1 MKKVCIIGANGFLGS
16 NLSNFLHSLDYR
28 LLLISKNTNNIR
40 NILSSHVF
48 IDSYLES
55 TQEYEQSLIEFS
67 PDIIINFS
75 WWGGNS
81 HKDINDIR
89 QFDTNIYKNINL
101 LNIIRQFIP
110 KCRYIGT
117 GSFAEYGLQI
127 HPITEDTK
135 PEPNNYYGNAK
146 LFIKNY
152 SENFC
157 NQHQIDWT
165 WIRPCF
171 IYGPNDVSTRLM
183 PNLLNKFI
191 NNETVYLDSCTKTID
206 YLYVEDFCIFIYKL
220 LKNNKNGVYNALSGQ
235 PFQLKDL
242 ILRMKKT
249 INSKSKIFFQNTNI
263 TKEYM
268 GGNNTKITNAT
279 GHTNLKTFEQGIEL
293 YVKYN
298 YTTDVLKNRG

>member
-16 NLSNFLHSLDYR
+16 NLSNFLHSLDYQ
-28 LLLISKNTNNIR
+28 LLLISKNTNNIS
-40 NILSSHVF
+40 NILPSHVF
-48 IDSYLES
+48 INSYLDS
-55 TQEYEQSLIEFS
+55 IQEYEESLVKFS
-67 PDIIINFS
+67 PDIMINFS

-81 HKDINDIR
+81 HKYVNDKR
-89 QFDTNIYKNINL
+89 QFDINIYKNINL
-101 LNIIRQFIP
+101 LKTIQQFIP
-110 KCRYIGT
+110 KCRYVGA
-117 GSFAEYGLQI
+117 GSFAEYGSQTN
-127 HPITEDTK
+127 PINEDTK
-135 PEPNNYYGNAK
+135 AKPDNYYGESK

-157 NQHQIDWT
+157 NQYNIDWT

-171 IYGPNDVSTRLM
+171 IYGPNDVSSRLI
-183 PNLLNKFI
+183 PTLTHKFI

-206 YLYVEDFCIFIYKL
+206 YLYIEDFCIFMHKL
-220 LKNNKNGVYNALSGQ
+220 LENNKNGVYNVLSGQ

-242 ILRMKKT
+242 ILIMKKI

-263 TKEYM
+263 NKEYM

-293 YVKYN
+293 YLKYN
-298 YTTDVLKNRG
+298 YTKLKNRE